1 MKRYRWLK
9 AINKSRRE
17 PELEPPFWFGN
28 HSNGEYFHE
37 QTPRERLIRRLIL
50 ERADEAARKHGIDR
64 RQFLASSM
72 GVATSLS
79 VINWVAACSSSKA
92 GLSGAAG
99 GGGSFNPDAGLG
111 ARGGAGASG
120 PSNAGAGGVSI
131 ETGSG
136 GKSGGTSGAAS
147 PAGASAS
154 GTSGGGTAGSDT
166 AAGGGGVGGRYT
178 TGDPMDPACTAANML
193 DPSKEFVFD
202 VQTHHI
208 ERVGNASY
216 TNFFN
221 LGYPEQSACGK
232 GLPGC
237 FLRDEYINVL
247 FMQSQTSVAML
258 SAVPA
263 LDNELPITNDEMA
276 ASRDYIN
283 QLAHSQRVLIQGQVL
298 PNTGLQKQL
307 DGMQRMVETNHID
320 CWKVHTEWG
329 PANVWGNAPDGFW
342 LDDMMVGIPF
352 IEKARSTGVKVFC
365 CHKGMPAP
373 LFNPEHCSPR
383 DIGPV
388 AKMYP
393 DTSWVVYHAA
403 YAFGGGGTEGAYK
416 TGSMTGIDSL
426 ITVLKNSGI
435 GPNQNVY
442 TELAGVWNVV
452 MSNPT
457 VAAHVLG
464 KLLLA
469 VGENNLLWGTDA
481 IWTAKPQAYID
492 AFWNFE
498 ITPQFQMM
506 YGYPELTK
514 DLKRKVLSGN
524 AARLFNVDVQA
535 RRCTIQSSAMAAAK
549 QEMEGELGPL
559 YYFGERPLGP
569 TTRREFFRLGK
580 WREFLRVPG

>member
-1 MKRYRWLK
+1 
-9 AINKSRRE
+9 
-17 PELEPPFWFGN
+17 
-28 HSNGEYFHE
+28 
-37 QTPRERLIRRLIL
+37 
-50 ERADEAARKHGIDR
+50 
-64 RQFLASSM
+64 M

-79 VINWVAACSSSKA
+79 VINWVAACSSSKDA
-92 GLSGAAG
+92 LSGAAG
-99 GGGSFNPDAGLG
+99 GGGSSDADAGLAG
-111 ARGGAGASG
+111 RGGAGAGESANAGSAGLGSG
-120 PSNAGAGGVSI
+120 GESGSSSGTGPNAGA
-131 ETGSG
+131 
-136 GKSGGTSGAAS
+136 
-147 PAGASAS
+147 PADS
-154 GTSGGGTAGSDT
+154 GTSGGATAGDDT

-237 FLRDEYINVL
+237 FLRDEYINVM

-263 LDNELPITNDEMA
+263 VDNELPITNDEMA

-307 DGMQRMVETNHID
+307 DGMQHSVETNHID

-329 PANVWGNAPDGFW
+329 PANVWGNAPDGYW
-342 LDDMMVGIPF
+342 LDDMMIGIPF

-373 LFNPEHCSPR
+373 LFNADHCSPR

-403 YAFGGGGTEGAYK
+403 YGFGGGGTEGAYK
-416 TGSMTGIDSL
+416 SGSMTGIDSL

-452 MSNPT
+452 MSNPN

-514 DLKRKVLSGN
+514 DLKRKVFVRQRGATVQCRHAGTEALHDSEQRDGRSEAGDGGGARAAVLLRGATVGAYD
-524 AARLFNVDVQA
+524 AARVLSVGEVAGVLA
-535 RRCTIQSSAMAAAK
+535 RAGVRSK
-549 QEMEGELGPL
+549 QRG
-559 YYFGERPLGP
+559 RS
-569 TTRREFFRLGK
+569 
-580 WREFLRVPG
+580 LRVGSHTTSACSYA

>member
-9 AINKSRRE
+9 SIRKSRPE
-17 PELEPPFWFGN
+17 PPLEPPFWFGN
-28 HSNGEYFHE
+28 HSNGEYFHW

-50 ERADEAARKHGIDR
+50 ERAEQGARRHGIDR

-79 VINWVAACSSSKA
+79 VINWVAACSAKGSA
-92 GLSGAAG
+92 GSGVSAAGSGADA
-99 GGGSFNPDAGLG
+99 DAGVAAHGGTHAG
-111 ARGGAGASG
+111 AGAAGASG
-120 PSNAGAGGVSI
+120 GSAGGAA
-131 ETGSG
+131 GRAA
-136 GKSGGTSGAAS
+136 GTSGTGGAA
-147 PAGASAS
+147 GSARAEAA
-154 GTSGGGTAGSDT
+154 GTSGGAAGDTT

-178 TGDPMDPACTAANML
+178 TGDPMDPACTTANML
-193 DPSKEFVFD
+193 DPMKEFVFD

-216 TNFFN
+216 TSFFN

-237 FLRDEYINVL
+237 FQRDEYINVL

-263 LDNELPITNDEMA
+263 VDAELPITNDEMA

-307 DGMQRMVETNHID
+307 DGMQRLVEQNHID

-329 PANVWGNAPDGFW
+329 PNNVWGNAPDGYW
-342 LDDMMVGIPF
+342 LDDMSIGIPF
-352 IEKARSTGVKVFC
+352 IEKARETGVKVFC
-365 CHKGMPAP
+365 CHKGLPAP
-373 LFNPEHCSPR
+373 LFNAEHCSPR

-388 AKMYP
+388 AKLYP

-403 YAFGGGGTEGAYK
+403 YGFGGGGTEGAYK
-416 TGSMTGIDSL
+416 PGSMTGIDSL

-442 TELAGVWNVV
+442 TELAGVWNAV

-457 VAAHVLG
+457 VAAHILG

-498 ITPQFQMM
+498 ITPQFQVQ

-514 DLKRKVLSGN
+514 DLKRKILSGN

-535 RRCTIQSSAMAAAK
+535 RRCTIQGGAMASVK
-549 QEMEGELGPL
+549 QVLDGEFGPL
-559 YYFGERPLGP
+559 HYFGERPLGP
-569 TTRREFFRLGK
+569 TTRREFIQLGK
-580 WREFLRVPG
+580 WREFLKVPG